1 MNLLAK
7 NFPANARAALGDTQ
21 LQEALERLRGGF
33 VEGRRQ
39 VVARLPEF
47 DALRDRAAEIRRHTL
62 AHLDQYLVQF
72 EERATAAGG
81 IMHWCCNAADARAQ
95 ILEIC
100 QAADARL
107 VTKGKSMIG
116 EEIELNDYLEAHG
129 IQPVETDLGEYII
142 QLRRELPSHIIAP
155 ATHLSK
161 EQVAECFRSHHRD
174 LDATRPL
181 DEPAA
186 LLAEARTRLRQNF
199 LAADVGITGANC
211 LIAETGTS
219 VIVTNEGNGDL
230 SQILP
235 RVHIVIASL
244 EKVVPSLDDAATLL
258 RVLAR
263 SATGQEISAYTTF
276 STGPKRGADMDG
288 PDAYHVIL
296 LDNGRTS
303 ILAGDNSEILGCI
316 RCGACLNHCPVYGAI
331 GGHAYGSVYPGPMG
345 SVLTPALGGLLGAHH
360 LPQASSLCGICEEV
374 CPVRLP
380 LPKMLRNLRFQG
392 AETSAPGART
402 RLLVRLWAFVA
413 RRPWLYRFGAGMALA
428 WLAGRGR
435 KKGYL
440 RSLPGLRAWTRSRD
454 FPAPEGRSFVTQWQ
468 AGRRS

>member
-1 MNLLAK
+1 VTLLAR
-7 NFPANARAALGDTQ
+7 NFSANARAALGDTQ
-21 LQEALERLRGGF
+21 LQEALQRLRGGF
-33 VEGRRQ
+33 VEGRRR
-39 VVARLPEF
+39 VVAKLPEF
-47 DALRDRAAEIRRHTL
+47 DALRDRAAEIRSHTI

-72 EERATAAGG
+72 EERARLAGG
-81 IMHWCCNAADARAQ
+81 QVHWCRDADDARAT

-100 QAADARL
+100 QAAGARL

-116 EEIELNDYLEAHG
+116 EEIALNNYLEANG
-129 IQPVETDLGEYII
+129 IEPVETDLGEYII
-142 QLRRELPSHIIAP
+142 QLRREMPSHIIAP

-161 EQVAECFRSHHRD
+161 EQVADSFRRHHRN
-174 LDATRPL
+174 LDPARPL

-186 LLAEARTRLRQNF
+186 LLAEARTLLRQKF
-199 LAADVGITGANC
+199 LAADVGITGANF

-296 LDNGRTS
+296 LDNGRTG
-303 ILAGDNSEILGCI
+303 ILAGENSEILGCI

-345 SVLTPALGGLLGAHH
+345 SVLTPALTGLSGAHH
-360 LPQASSLCGICEEV
+360 LPQASSLCGMCEEV

-380 LPKMLRNLRFQG
+380 LPKMLRNLRFEA
-392 AETSAPGART
+392 AETGAPGGLARI
-402 RLLVRLWAFVA
+402 LVRLWAFAA
-413 RRPWLYRFGAGMALA
+413 RRPWLYRFGTGMALA
-428 WLAGRGR
+428 WLAALGR

-440 RSLPGLRAWTRSRD
+440 RSLPGLGAWTRSRD
-454 FPAPEGRSFVTQWQ
+454 FPAPEGRSFMHQWKT
-468 AGRRS
+468 GRRS

>member
-7 NFPANARAALGDTQ
+7 NFPANARAALGDAQ

-39 VVARLPEF
+39 VVAKLPEF
-47 DALRDRAAEIRRHTL
+47 DALRNRAAEIRRHTI

-81 IMHWCCNAADARAQ
+81 IVHWCRDAAEARAA

-100 QAADARL
+100 QAVDARL

-116 EEIELNDYLEAHG
+116 EEIEINDYLEAHG
-129 IQPVETDLGEYII
+129 IEPVETDLGEYII

-161 EQVAECFRSHHRD
+161 EQVAESFHEHHTD
-174 LDATRPL
+174 LDAARPL
-181 DEPAA
+181 VEPEA
-186 LLAEARTRLRQNF
+186 LLAEARTLLRQKF
-199 LAADVGITGANC
+199 LAADVGITGANF

-276 STGPKRGADMDG
+276 STGPKRGPDMDG

-296 LDNGRTS
+296 LDNGRTD
-303 ILAGDNSEILGCI
+303 ILAGDNAEILGCI

-331 GGHAYGSVYPGPMG
+331 GGHAYGTVYPGPMG
-345 SVLTPALGGLLGAHH
+345 SVLTPALNGLPGAHH
-360 LPQASSLCGICEEV
+360 LPQASSLCGRCEEV

-380 LPKMLRNLRFQG
+380 LPKMLRNLRFQA
-392 AETSAPGART
+392 AETGAPGGFARI
-402 RLLVRLWAFVA
+402 LVKLWAFAA
-413 RRPWLYRFGAGMALA
+413 RRPWLYRFGAGISLS
-428 WLAGRGR
+428 WLAMGGRR
-435 KKGYL
+435 SGYL
-440 RSLPGLRAWTRSRD
+440 RAIPGLRAWTSRRN
-454 FPAPEGRSFVTQWQ
+454 FPATEGHTFMHQWKS
-468 AGRRS
+468 GRRS

>member
-1 MNLLAK
+1 MNLAAK
-7 NFPANARAALGDTQ
+7 NFPANARAALGDAQ

-39 VVARLPEF
+39 VVAKLPEF
-47 DALRDRAAEIRRHTL
+47 DALRGRAAEIRRHTL

-81 IMHWCCNAADARAQ
+81 TVHWCRDAGEARAT

-100 QAADARL
+100 QAMDARL

-116 EEIELNDYLEAHG
+116 EEIEINDYLEAHN
-129 IQPVETDLGEYII
+129 IEPVETDLGEYII

-161 EQVAECFRSHHRD
+161 EQVAESFQEHHTD
-174 LDATRPL
+174 LDPVRPL
-181 DEPAA
+181 AEPEA
-186 LLAEARTRLRQNF
+186 LLAEARTLLRQKF
-199 LAADVGITGANC
+199 LAADVGITGANF

-230 SQILP
+230 TQTLP

-244 EKVVPSLDDAATLL
+244 EKVVPNLDDAATLL

-276 STGPKRGADMDG
+276 STGPKRDADMYG
-288 PDAYHVIL
+288 PNAYHVIL
-296 LDNGRTS
+296 LDNGRTD
-303 ILAGDNSEILGCI
+303 ILAGDNAEILGCI

-331 GGHAYGSVYPGPMG
+331 GGHAYGTVYPGPMG
-345 SVLTPALGGLLGAHH
+345 SVLTPALNGLAGAHH
-360 LPQASSLCGICEEV
+360 LPQASSLCGRCEEV

-380 LPKMLRNLRFQG
+380 LPKMLRNLRFQA
-392 AETSAPGART
+392 AETSAPGGVA
-402 RLLVRLWAFVA
+402 RLLVALWAFAA
-413 RRPWLYRFGAGMALA
+413 RRPWLYRFGAGISLA
-428 WLAGRGR
+428 WLSARGR
-435 KKGYL
+435 KDGLL
-440 RSLPGLRAWTRSRD
+440 RSIPGLRTWTSRRD
-454 FPAPEGRSFVTQWQ
+454 FPAPEGRTFMSQWKS
-468 AGRRS
+468 GRRS

>member
-1 MNLLAK
+1 MSLAAK

-39 VVARLPEF
+39 VVAKLPEF
-47 DALRDRAAEIRRHTL
+47 DALRDRAAEIRRHTI

-81 IMHWCCNAADARAQ
+81 IVHWCRDAAEARAQ

-116 EEIELNDYLEAHG
+116 EEIEINDYLEAHN
-129 IQPVETDLGEYII
+129 IEPVETDLGEYII

-161 EQVAECFRSHHRD
+161 EQVAESFQEHHTG
-174 LDATRPL
+174 LDAARPL
-181 DEPAA
+181 AEPEA
-186 LLAEARTRLRQNF
+186 LLAEARTRLRQKF
-199 LAADVGITGANC
+199 LAADVGITGANF

-230 SQILP
+230 TQTLP

-263 SATGQEISAYTTF
+263 SATGQKLTSYTTVI
-276 STGPKRGADMDG
+276 TGPRRHDDPDG
-288 PDAYHVIL
+288 PEELHVVV
-296 LDNGRTS
+296 LDNGRSGVLGDSTAEV
-303 ILAGDNSEILGCI
+303 LACI
-316 RCGACLNHCPVYGAI
+316 RCGACLNVCPVYRES
-331 GGHAYGSVYPGPMG
+331 GGHAYGTTYPGPIG
-345 SVLTPALGGLLGAHH
+345 AVLSPSLLGVGEWGDLAYG
-360 LPQASSLCGICEEV
+360 SSLCGACLEV
-374 CPVRLP
+374 CPVRIDLP
-380 LPKMLRNLRFQG
+380 RMLVELR
-392 AETSAPGART
+392 ARYVTDGHADRSLERAIRRYAAAAT
-402 RLLVRLWAFVA
+402 RPAVFRALLR
-413 RRPWLYRFGAGMALA
+413 AGALA
-428 WLAGRGR
+428 GKVPRSQEGWI
-435 KKGYL
+435 
-440 RSLPGLRAWTRSRD
+440 RSLPFMGAAWTDHRD
-454 FPAPEGRSFVTQWQ
+454 FPKPDSRPFH
-468 AGRRS
+468 RRWKDRA